1 MHPLIHTARNGLR
14 QGNLPRLCRAQP
26 VRVSRWVS
34 DSRTPKESLL
44 TQLKFRTFRSLKPLP
59 TTKRLPPSQVR
70 AISTAPLPTN
80 RGPIVRF
87 IYRTAAWTGIFIV
100 ISGLLITSF
109 FAYDAT
115 TYSQTEG
122 KLEIAVSEAALSP
135 KRGGPKNLPIA
146 EVLVDDEDSEE
157 MARQKYKPK
166 LVILGTGWGSVAMMK
181 ELNPCDYHVT
191 VVAPENYFLFTP
203 MLPSATVGTLEF
215 RSLVE
220 PIRKIV
226 SRLKGHFL
234 KAEAIDVEFSHK
246 LVEVAG
252 LDASGQKQHFYLPY
266 DKLIIAVGATTNPH
280 GVKGLEHCNFLKTIE
295 DARLIKRK
303 VLNNMEMACLPTTT
317 DEERRRLLSFVI
329 SGGGPTGVEFAAELY
344 DMLNEDLLKSF
355 PRILRNEVSVHVI
368 QSRSH
373 ILNTY
378 DEALS
383 VYAEKRFE
391 HDQVEVLT
399 NARVKEVQK
408 DRIIFSQ
415 RDPESNKIV
424 TKELPMGFCLWS
436 TGVSQTDFCKTIAKK
451 LGDAQ
456 TNKHA
461 LETDTHLRVCG
472 TPLGDVYAIGDCST
486 VQNNIA
492 DNLVTFLRGLAWEK
506 GKDPRELRIT
516 FPEWRDLAV
525 KVRRRFP
532 QAANHLRRL
541 DKLFE
546 AYDVDKS
553 GTLDFGELHELLMQ
567 IDSKLTSLPATAQ
580 RANQQGVYLGKKFN
594 KIAQAIPGF
603 QANEID
609 YGDLDDAVYKAFEYH
624 HLGSLAYIGNAAVFD
639 FGGMNFSGG
648 LMAVYLWRSIYFA
661 QSVSF
666 RTRLLL
672 SMDWTKRAL
681 FGRGKLDISGHTQQ
695 FHHKLTNHRSD
706 GVLNSSI
713 AEISLN

>member
-1 MHPLIHTARNGLR
+1 MSGVLIG
-14 QGNLPRLCRAQP
+14 G
-26 VRVSRWVS
+26 
-34 DSRTPKESLL
+34 
-44 TQLKFRTFRSLKPLP
+44 
-59 TTKRLPPSQVR
+59 
-70 AISTAPLPTN
+70 
-80 RGPIVRF
+80 
-87 IYRTAAWTGIFIV
+87 
-100 ISGLLITSF
+100 F

-115 TYSQTEG
+115 TYTHPSG
-122 KLEIAVSEAALSP
+122 SLEIAVSEAALSP

-146 EVLVDDEDSEE
+146 EVLVDDEDSDE
-157 MARQKYKPK
+157 AASQRYKPK

-234 KAEAIDVEFSHK
+234 KAEAIDVEFSEK
-246 LVEVAG
+246 LVEIAG
-252 LDASGQKQHFYLPY
+252 MDAKGEKQHFYLPY
-266 DKLIIAVGATTNPH
+266 DKLIISVGATTNPH
-280 GVKGLEHCNFLKTIE
+280 GVKGLEHCHFLKTID

-303 VLNNMEMACLPTTT
+303 VLNNMEMACLPTTS

-399 NARVKEVQK
+399 NARVQEVQADK
-408 DRIIFSQ
+408 IVFSQ
-415 RDPESNKIV
+415 KDAEGKVI

-436 TGVSQTDFCKTIAKK
+436 TGVSQTEFSKTLAKK
-451 LGDAQ
+451 LGDNQ
-456 TNKHA
+456 NNKHA
-461 LETDTHLRVCG
+461 LETDTHLRLIG
-472 TPLGDVYAIGDCST
+472 APLGDVYAIGDCST

-492 DNLVTFLRGLAWEK
+492 DNLVTFLRGMAWEK
-506 GKDPRELRIT
+506 GKDPKQLRIT
-516 FPEWRDLAV
+516 FAQWRELAA
-525 KVRRRFP
+525 KVRKRFP

-546 AYDVDKS
+546 AYDKDKS
-553 GTLDFGELHELLMQ
+553 GTLDFGEVHELLMQ

-594 KIAQAIPGF
+594 KIAAAVPGF
-603 QANEID
+603 KANEID
-609 YGDLDDAVYKAFEYH
+609 YGDLDDAVFRAFEYH
-624 HLGSLAYIGNAAVFD
+624 HMGSLAYVGNAAIFD
-639 FGGMNFSGG
+639 FNGLSFSGG

-672 SMDWTKRAL
+672 TMDWTKRAL
-681 FGRGKLDISGHTQQ
+681 FGRGKFQKNKCPGI
-695 FHHKLTNHRSD
+695 KLTRRRFD
-706 GVLNSSI
+706 GVLSDSPVGSRALPDDGRLRALRAN
-713 AEISLN
+713 LHLKHH